1 MYPCIAMRGA
11 SLLPQRAARLFVHR
25 AVTVTSLYW
34 PCHSYAIIHVGL
46 DLTLCFIMYPWEING

>member
-1 MYPCIAMRGA
+1 MRGA
-11 SLLPQRAARLFVHR
+11 SLLPQCAARLFVHR

-46 DLTLCFIMYPWEING
+46 DLTLCFIMYLWEING